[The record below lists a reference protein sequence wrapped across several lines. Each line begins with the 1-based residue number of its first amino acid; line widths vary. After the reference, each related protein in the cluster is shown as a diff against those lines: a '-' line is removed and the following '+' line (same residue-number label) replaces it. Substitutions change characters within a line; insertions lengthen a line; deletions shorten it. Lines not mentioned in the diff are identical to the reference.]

1 MLFLNS
7 LGHEFFSFF
16 FLQVLASGIFP
27 YKSSTA
33 QSKIWIYAF
42 SFLVFVFPTFIWNEQ
57 QGERTLQK
65 LNLKVK
71 KNTCFME
78 KCFVFCVEFFKSKI
92 ILI

>member
-7 LGHEFFSFF
+7 LGREFFFSYFFFF

-42 SFLVFVFPTFIWNEQ
+42 SFFVFVFPTFIWNEQ

-71 KNTCFME
+71 KTLVSRKNVLSSVLNF
-78 KCFVFCVEFFKSKI
+78 
-92 ILI
+92 